1 MLPAL
6 PPSLNGPFR
15 AVSPG
20 LPFLGQRK
28 PPLSPLSSHPYN
40 RPSFQTRPL
49 VHRDRF
55 LSPGSR
61 WAGTTVT
68 NSAQGV
74 DYAFSGS
81 PPTSSQAP
89 RAPRPHI
96 GQGARDKSPQIPH
109 TTASPA
115 AAEER
120 CASVLR
126 ATSDLARDWVQLRE
140 RSAVPAHALPMGCE
154 PASRRKEGCAL
165 SSLHQ

>member
-6 PPSLNGPFR
+6 LPSLNGPFR

-28 PPLSPLSSHPYN
+28 LPLSPRSSHPYN

-55 LSPGSR
+55 LSPGSL

-96 GQGARDKSPQIPH
+96 GQGARDRVPKSLTQQ
-109 TTASPA
+109 
-115 AAEER
+115 R
-120 CASVLR
+120 L
-126 ATSDLARDWVQLRE
+126 QLQ
-140 RSAVPAHALPMGCE
+140 
-154 PASRRKEGCAL
+154 RRKGAPACSVPRRIWLGTGCSCGSAAL
-165 SSLHQ
+165 SPRTPCP